1 MYKKYKDF
9 WRAMGKIICNENLF
23 LRDITLYDTDI
34 VLSWRNSEFVQKYFI
49 YQEKITEEEHLKW
62 MNQKV
67 FTGKVTQ
74 FIIVSNDVPI
84 GSVYL
89 QNIDNFNKKAEYG
102 IFIGSQEG
110 CGKGIGTIVAKC
122 ILKYA
127 FEEMQLHRVYLR
139 VLENNIRAI
148 RCYERAGFRREALL
162 VDDVQINGEYQ
173 NIVIMATLNKTI
185 SENEKSNGKY

>member
-1 MYKKYKDF
+1 MFRIDCEDNIYLREITYEDTKK
-9 WRAMGKIICNENLF
+9 
-23 LRDITLYDTDI
+23 
-34 VLSWRNSEFVQKYFI
+34 VLDWRNSEFVQKYFI
-49 YQEKITEEEHLKW
+49 YQEKITEKEHLEW
-62 MNQKV
+62 LNQKV
-67 FTGKVTQ
+67 FTGKVIQ

-89 QNIDNFNKKAEYG
+89 QNIDNFHKKAEYG

-110 CGKGIGTIVAKC
+110 CGKGIGTVVAKY

-148 RCYERAGFRREALL
+148 QCYEKAGFCREALL
-162 VDDVQINGEYQ
+162 VDDVQINGKYQ
-173 NIVIMATLNKTI
+173 NIVIMAALNNAI
-185 SENEKSNGKY
+185 SSDNIVFS